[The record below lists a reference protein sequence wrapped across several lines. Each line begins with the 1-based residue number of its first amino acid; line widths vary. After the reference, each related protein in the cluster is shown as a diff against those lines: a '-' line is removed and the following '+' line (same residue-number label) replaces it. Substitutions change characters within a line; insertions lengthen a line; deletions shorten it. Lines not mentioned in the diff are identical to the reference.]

1 MIALIGPSGSGKTTI
16 EQELIK
22 RGYKRTISFTT
33 RPPRK
38 GEKHGLNYYFISEDK
53 FKENIQM
60 GLVAEFSTYK
70 GHLYGLPLSELSDDA
85 VVVVEPIGF
94 LKLKEKFSNVIG
106 CYLDCEEN
114 IRRQRMLDRGDEPKQ
129 VEERIHNDK
138 EWFKDIGKDVDILI
152 DTTNKSIDEIVDYII
167 EMTRVVKN

>member
-1 MIALIGPSGSGKTTI
+1 MIVLIGPSGCGKSTI

-22 RGYKRTISFTT
+22 SGYKRTISFTT

-114 IRRQRMLDRGDEPKQ
+114 IRRQRMLNRGDDIQ
-129 VEERIHNDK
+129 AIDERILNDRHWFENIK
-138 EWFKDIGKDVDILI
+138 EQTDIII
-152 DTTNKSIDEIVDYII
+152 DTSNKTIDEIIDCII
-167 EMTRVVKN
+167 KKEEKG